1 MLYYLFTCWVLCGSD
16 VHLPLFQTPQLK
28 VALLAQWVSL
38 LPVLERRDS
47 SCQVCQ
53 TSKTASSKECTV
65 QIYYSIKIMV
75 LLEYLLSLDMG
86 GDRSFPYTV
95 WWYLLTYLT
104 KPMHL
109 SLCHK
114 YILLL
119 LGADIVVY
127 FSLFPW
133 GVNTQYWRVAFRLSP
148 SLTNE
153 NFGSA
158 MWKLILWFISGREDW
173 QCWVSCAALMAFS
186 CTLTLTPTYTP
197 TRRSFSSLCST

>member
-1 MLYYLFTCWVLCGSD
+1 MCFVNILYYLFTRWVLSGSD
-16 VHLPLFQTPQLK
+16 VHLPLFQPPQLK
-28 VALLAQWVSL
+28 LALLAQWVSL

-47 SCQVCQ
+47 SCQVCH

-114 YILLL
+114 YIFFIAR
-119 LGADIVVY
+119 GRHCC
-127 FSLFPW
+127 LF
-133 GVNTQYWRVAFRLSP
+133 F
-148 SLTNE
+148 
-153 NFGSA
+153 
-158 MWKLILWFISGREDW
+158 FISLRCKHGILTCCF
-173 QCWVSCAALMAFS
+173 QAF
-186 CTLTLTPTYTP
+186 TFPH
-197 TRRSFSSLCST
+197 